1 MSYTSWSSD
10 FALYFQ
16 PYQTRKHR
24 TLDTCPKTE
33 MGNFQRYLT
42 IKYFIKF
49 YNDRNGALGVRDK
62 TSDFGNHADNQQ
74 RCYVRLLTYILLPG
88 LVTDASERHISIIS
102 RDILFLLFFIIAYR
116 QSYGTE
122 PLAIKAL

>member
-1 MSYTSWSSD
+1 MSYISWSSD

-16 PYQTRKHR
+16 PYQTGKRR
-24 TLDTCPKTE
+24 TLDTCPKTV
-33 MGNFQRYLT
+33 MGSFQGYLT

-49 YNDRNGALGVRDK
+49 YNDGNGALGIRDK

-88 LVTDASERHISIIS
+88 LVKDASDRHMSIIS
-102 RDILFLLFFIIAYR
+102 RDILFLLFFIIACR

-122 PLAIKAL
+122 PLAVEAL